1 MPRRLQQDEGDST
14 NSTHMKKSH
23 ILNENCAQGEVRTCI
38 TYVLSIFKQ
47 KAEAILNVDAEEE
60 IETLETIKWH

>member
-1 MPRRLQQDEGDST
+1 
-14 NSTHMKKSH
+14 MKKNH
-23 ILNENCAQGEVRTCI
+23 ILNETCVQMEVRTCI

-47 KAEAILNVDAEEE
+47 KAETILNADAEEE